1 MNYEL
6 LVAVIGAIWVGS
18 EIVLAALRHSRRGE
32 SERHDRL
39 SIILLWI
46 FITAS
51 VFLAAVL
58 RGVRAAHM
66 RGGATTF
73 LIGVALIV
81 LGLAIRWT
89 AVVTLWR
96 YFTVDVSIRRDHR
109 VIHHG
114 IYRIIRHPA
123 YLGSLISFIGLG
135 VTFMNWLSLAAIVIG
150 TLIVFSYR
158 IAVEERALVTALGD
172 EYRAYAARTKRLIP
186 GVY

>member
-1 MNYEL
+1 LN
-6 LVAVIGAIWVGS
+6 
-18 EIVLAALRHSRRGE
+18 
-32 SERHDRL
+32 
-39 SIILLWI
+39 
-46 FITAS
+46 
-51 VFLAAVL
+51 
-58 RGVRAAHM
+58 
-66 RGGATTF
+66 
-73 LIGVALIV
+73 GVALIV

-109 VIHHG
+109 VIQHG

-186 GVY
+186 GVF